1 MSDTSVLDALRE
13 RLAAAQA
20 KLAAA
25 QAQAAEYQAKAEE
38 IGRVYQD
45 LKEKKDSMK
54 ALKGELEDFRE
65 QKYGYW
71 KGTLWKDQYKTAVDG
86 VCTSY
91 ETVIGEIDTNLDAL
105 NWEKTGYENKAA
117 ECFGLVGQLAGTV
130 NNIKTSIQN
139 WWN

>member
-1 MSDTSVLDALRE
+1 MSDTSVLDSLRAG
-13 RLAAAQA
+13 LADAQA

-25 QAQAAEYQAKAEE
+25 QTQAAEYQAKADE
-38 IGRVYQD
+38 IGQVYKE

-54 ALKGELEDFRE
+54 TLKGELETFRTQE
-65 QKYGYW
+65 YGYW
-71 KGTLWKDQYKTAVDG
+71 KGTLWKDQYQTAVDG

-91 ETVIGEIDTNLDAL
+91 ETVIGQIDTNLDAL
-105 NWEKTGYENKAA
+105 NWEKTSYENKAA
-117 ECFGLVGQLAGTV
+117 ECYGLVGQLIGTI